1 MQRKIPENSRRRLL
15 RGRWALT
22 EIQIPVV
29 TLIIIIMKVIISNVV
44 ADVVKKWELLGA
56 PNIIAGV
63 SNT

>member
-1 MQRKIPENSRRRLL
+1 MQTKIPENSRRRLL

-44 ADVVKKWELLGA
+44 ADVVNSG
-56 PNIIAGV
+56 
-63 SNT
+63 